1 MVRALHRVCRIGI
14 ALSGAFAVTVVAAN
28 AQGLDVSADSI
39 NRMLQ
44 SAPQLQQQFQ
54 QLQPQFPLPGTDLR
68 PTLQLY
74 QPVEPLR
81 IPYAPP
87 SRLEAIYSQ
96 RAGRP
101 LVQFGYDVLGVP
113 TPVSVIQIGAVQD
126 SYMMGEGDEVVV
138 VLRGQENTTYRQR
151 VNRDGQ
157 VILPRLTPISASGR
171 SFAEFRA
178 LLERQVAQ
186 GYLSTDAYVSLGEV
200 RQIAVFVSGEVRA
213 PGVRN
218 LNAFATPLDAIL
230 LSGGVSKTGSLRNAL
245 VIRGGETVPIDLYSV
260 LTPVDGVKIPSLRN
274 GDRILVP
281 PLKNTV
287 AISGY
292 VRRPGIYELDDKHS
306 SVNADLLVQ
315 LAGGI
320 EIPGN
325 YRYST
330 TRLEADGTTRLI
342 PISATAPVASGEVL
356 FVDPMTDVA
365 LERVTVAGSIRL
377 VGTYPRSV
385 ASSTARLIRSI
396 DDLSLD
402 AYTPFAVIVRRDIRL
417 NVRTLEPFSLT
428 RVLSGT
434 ADINLQNDDFVYI
447 FNRDEIRLLADAAVR
462 EQQGLLALQAQAGI
476 AVQAAPGT
484 SEAAGAV
491 NPQAGQLPNGTP
503 LLPGQQVNPLLQNN
517 PGALAPNG
525 VGPGIQQTP
534 PGALVPPN
542 GPGLGLPPPGAGVGY
557 PQPPYGLGIP
567 QSIATAPNMPG
578 FGTPQYVPQYGMP
591 YGPTLGTTP
600 GVDLRLQAAQQQL
613 TAGTNAIAQAAQL
626 SQQNALSALSL
637 TSGAAQLPQLS
648 VEAIAARL
656 NVSVQALVRVAGD
669 HLVWVLETVR
679 DPGTYIAAEGT
690 TLADMIQTAGGLLRQ
705 ADLTSIEVTSTQIDA
720 QNGTSR
726 TARTSYRGQTGDF
739 QRVSLQ
745 PMDVIRLRSVFT
757 DRENGQVSVSGQVRY
772 PGAFNITRGERLSSL
787 LERAGGLTDQ
797 AYPYGA
803 VFTRER
809 AAVAE
814 REGNIRQAR
823 SIDAQLATLATTPQ
837 AANAANRD
845 TLTFLTSL
853 GQQVR
858 NEPVLGRITITADLA
873 VLRSRPE
880 LDVVLEPGDTLYIP
894 VRPAT
899 VTVTGEVLNT
909 GSFQFENG
917 LQLADYLSRAGGI
930 TQSADRRRTF
940 IVLPDGTAQPV
951 QSGWF
956 SYSNVSLIPP
966 GSTIIVPRD
975 LSPFDLGL
983 FLRDATQITSQLA
996 VTAASVAV
1004 IGR

>member
-1 MVRALHRVCRIGI
+1 MVRSLHRVCRTG
-14 ALSGAFAVTVVAAN
+14 FAVAGAACVALAAAN
-28 AQGLDVSADSI
+28 AQTLDVSSDVLQ
-39 NRMLQ
+39 RMLQ
-44 SAPQLQQQFQ
+44 SQPQLQQQFQ
-54 QLQPQFPLPGTDLR
+54 QVVPNQAFPSTDLR
-68 PTLQLY
+68 PSLQLY
-74 QPVEPLR
+74 QPVELQR

-101 LVQFGYDVLGVP
+101 LTQFGYEVLGVP
-113 TPVSVIQIGAVQD
+113 TPVSIVQTGAVPD
-126 SYMMGEGDEVVV
+126 NYMMGEGDEIVV
-138 VLRGQENTTYRQR
+138 VLRGQENITYRQR

-171 SFAEFRA
+171 TFGEFRS
-178 LLERQVAQ
+178 LLQRQVAQ
-186 GYLSTDAYVSLGEV
+186 GYLSTDAFVSLGDA
-200 RQIAVFVSGEVRA
+200 RQISVFVSGEVRA

-230 LSGGVSKTGSLRNAL
+230 VSGGVSKTGSLRNAL
-245 VIRGGETVPIDLYSV
+245 VIRSDQTIPIDLYSV
-260 LTPVDGVKIPSLRN
+260 LTPAEGTKIPTLRN
-274 GDRILVP
+274 GDRIMVP

-287 AISGY
+287 AISGF
-292 VRRPGIYELDDKHS
+292 VRRPGIYELEDKQS
-306 SVNADLLVQ
+306 TLSAETLVA

-330 TRLEADGTTRLI
+330 TNLEADGTTRLI
-342 PISATAPVASGEVL
+342 PISATAPVKSGEVL
-356 FVDPMTDVA
+356 FVDPMTDVS
-365 LERVTVAGSIRL
+365 LERVSLAGSIRL

-385 ASSTARLIRSI
+385 ASSAARLIRSI
-396 DDLSLD
+396 DDLTLD

-428 RVLSGT
+428 RVLSG
-434 ADINLQNDDFVYI
+434 AQDITLQNDDFVYI

-476 AVQAAPGT
+476 AVQTADGT
-484 SEAAGAV
+484 QQLGGAI
-491 NPQAGQLPNGTP
+491 NPQTGLPNGTP
-503 LLPGQQVNPLLQNN
+503 LPGQPVNPYQPN
-517 PGALAPNG
+517 PAPNTPNG
-525 VGPGIQQTP
+525 VGPGLPQQQP
-534 PGALVPPN
+534 PGAIPPQN
-542 GPGLGLPPPGAGVGY
+542 GPGFGIQPPPGAGVGSPQY
-557 PQPPYGLGIP
+557 PLNGQYP
-567 QSIATAPNMPG
+567 QSIATAPNTQT
-578 FGTPQYVPQYGMP
+578 FGNPLYGPQYGP
-591 YGPTLGTTP
+591 QYGTNLGTPP
-600 GVDLRLQAAQQQL
+600 GFDLRLQAAQQQL

-626 SQQNALSALSL
+626 SQQNAFSALSL
-637 TSGAAQLPQLS
+637 TGGAQRLQLS

-705 ADLTSIEVTSTQIDA
+705 ADLTAVEVTSTEIDP
-720 QNGTSR
+720 QTGTSR
-726 TARTSYRGQTGDF
+726 TARSNYRGQSGDF

-745 PMDVIRLRSVFT
+745 PLDVIRLRSVFT
-757 DRENGQVSVSGQVRY
+757 DRENGQVSVSGQVKY

-823 SIDAQLATLATTPQ
+823 SIDAQLSTLATSPQ
-837 AANAANRD
+837 AANANVD
-845 TLTFLTSL
+845 TLTFLTTL

-858 NEPVLGRITITADLA
+858 NEPVLGRITMTADLA

-880 LDVVLEPGDTLYIP
+880 LDIVLEPGDTLYIP

-899 VTVTGEVLNT
+899 VTVTGEVLNS

-917 LQLADYLSRAGGI
+917 LQLTDYLSRAGGI

-940 IVLPDGTAQPV
+940 IILPDGTAQPV

-966 GSTIIVPRD
+966 GSTIVVPRD

-1004 IGR
+1004 VGR

>member
-1 MVRALHRVCRIGI
+1 
-14 ALSGAFAVTVVAAN
+14 
-28 AQGLDVSADSI
+28 
-39 NRMLQ
+39 MLQ
-44 SAPQLQQQFQ
+44 STPQLQQQFQ
-54 QLQPQFPLPGTDLR
+54 QFAPNQVLPQTDLR
-68 PTLQLY
+68 PSMQLY
-74 QPVEPLR
+74 QPVEPPR

-87 SRLEAIYSQ
+87 SRLETIYSQ

-101 LVQFGYDVLGVP
+101 LMQFGYEVLGVP
-113 TPVSVIQIGAVQD
+113 TPVSIVQTGAVPD
-126 SYMMGEGDEVVV
+126 NYMMGEGDEIVV
-138 VLRGQENTTYRQR
+138 VLRGQENTTFRQR

-157 VILPRLTPISASGR
+157 VILPRLTPISVSGR
-171 SFAEFRA
+171 TFGEFRS
-178 LLERQVAQ
+178 LVERQVAQ
-186 GYLSTDAYVSLGEV
+186 GFLSTDAFVSLGEV
-200 RQIAVFVSGEVRA
+200 RQISVFVSGEVRS

-230 LSGGVSKTGSLRNAL
+230 VSGGVSKTGSLRNAL
-245 VIRGGETVPIDLYSV
+245 IIRGDQTIPIDLYSV
-260 LTPVDGVKIPSLRN
+260 LTPIEGTKVPTLRN

-287 AISGY
+287 AISGF
-292 VRRPGIYELDDKHS
+292 VRRPGIYELSEKHAS
-306 SVNADLLVQ
+306 MNADALVA

-330 TRLEADGTTRLI
+330 THLEADGTTRLI
-342 PISATAPVASGEVL
+342 PISAQAPVASGEVL
-356 FVDPMTDVA
+356 FVDPMTDVS
-365 LERVTVAGSIRL
+365 LERVSVAGSIKL

-385 ASSTARLIRSI
+385 ASSVRRLIRNI

-402 AYTPFAVIVRRDIRL
+402 AYTPFAVIVRRDTRL

-428 RVLSGT
+428 RVLSGAT
-434 ADINLQNDDFVYI
+434 DLNLENDDFVYI
-447 FNRDEIRLLADAAVR
+447 FNRDEIRMLADAAVR

-476 AVQAAPGT
+476 AIQTAPGT
-484 SEAAGAV
+484 PQVGGAV
-491 NPQAGQLPNGTP
+491 NPQNGLPNGTQ
-503 LLPGQQVNPLLQNN
+503 LPGQEPNPFLQNN
-517 PGALAPNG
+517 PNTANPNS
-525 VGPGIQQTP
+525 VGPGLQTP
-534 PGALVPPN
+534 PGALPPQTVP
-542 GPGLGLPPPGAGVGY
+542 GYGGYGGYGVQPPPGAGVGI
-557 PQPPYGLGIP
+557 PQTPLNGQYP
-567 QSIATAPNMPG
+567 QSIAAQPNMAPYG
-578 FGTPQYVPQYGMP
+578 APYGNPQYP
-591 YGPTLGTTP
+591 YGYGPQNAPPYGTNLGTTP

-626 SQQNALSALSL
+626 SQQNQFSALSL
-637 TSGAAQLPQLS
+637 TSGAARLPQLS
-648 VEAIAARL
+648 VEAVAARL
-656 NVSVQALVRVAGD
+656 NVSVQALVRVAGE

-705 ADLTSIEVTSTQIDA
+705 ADLTSVEVTSTQIEP

-726 TARTSYRGQTGDF
+726 TARTNYHGETGDF

-745 PMDVIRLRSVFT
+745 PLDVIRLRSVFT
-757 DRENGQVSVSGQVRY
+757 ERENGQVSVSGQVKY

-823 SIDAQLATLATTPQ
+823 SIDAQLATLATTPTN
-837 AANAANRD
+837 ASAANRD
-845 TLTFLTSL
+845 TLMFLTSL

-858 NEPVLGRITITADLA
+858 NEPVLGRITMTADIA

-880 LDVVLEPGDTLYIP
+880 LDIVLEPGDTIYIP

-899 VTVTGEVLNT
+899 VTVTGEVLN
-909 GSFQFENG
+909 
-917 LQLADYLSRAGGI
+917 AG
-930 TQSADRRRTF
+930 
-940 IVLPDGTAQPV
+940 
-951 QSGWF
+951 
-956 SYSNVSLIPP
+956 
-966 GSTIIVPRD
+966 
-975 LSPFDLGL
+975 
-983 FLRDATQITSQLA
+983 
-996 VTAASVAV
+996 
-1004 IGR
+1004 